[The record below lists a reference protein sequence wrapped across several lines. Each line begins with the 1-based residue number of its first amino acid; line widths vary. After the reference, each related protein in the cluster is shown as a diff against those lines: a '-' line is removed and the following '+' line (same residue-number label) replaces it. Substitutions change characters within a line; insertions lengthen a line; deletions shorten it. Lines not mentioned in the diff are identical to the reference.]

1 MVAEQI
7 CCDSIGRKGR
17 VFGLTRL
24 RPRPWQKIN
33 SRLCLEQGRHIE
45 AKPARH
51 WWITI
56 RCNLSRCWQQ
66 RVRSWEQEPANRQF
80 QKIGTKA
87 QRFPNALIER
97 QRVTCKTATGHILN
111 ETRSASYIQPAIY
124 ASSPCDRQVGKHNI
138 VPLSPRRLMIR
149 LPTPKNR
156 KRCLPPPGCHKLIHR
171 ALLRCQQ
178 TALVQTLYNNH
189 VSRGSPG
196 SRFALTCIETIR
208 LRNTRLV
215 LERRERSQ
223 VHCPLLRTQG

>member
-1 MVAEQI
+1 MGTRTSKQAIPE
-7 CCDSIGRKGR
+7 DRNKGPTIPQCSYR
-17 VFGLTRL
+17 AATRHL
-24 RPRPWQKIN
+24 QD
-33 SRLCLEQGRHIE
+33 CH
-45 AKPARH
+45 
-51 WWITI
+51 
-56 RCNLSRCWQQ
+56 
-66 RVRSWEQEPANRQF
+66 RSYPE
-80 QKIGTKA
+80 
-87 QRFPNALIER
+87 
-97 QRVTCKTATGHILN
+97 

-178 TALVQTLYNNH
+178 TALVQILYNNH

-196 SRFALTCIETIR
+196 SRFALTCIETIW